1 MHDPLHQFEI
11 KTLVPINIMGWDVS
25 FTNSSLMMGLAVGL
39 IVLFFGTTGRR
50 GQMIP
55 GRIQMIAELIY
66 QFVANLAR
74 ENIGKGSEKYVG
86 LLLSTFL
93 FILFGNLLGM
103 VPYGFTFTSHI
114 VVTFTLAFMLFLI
127 VIVIGLFHH
136 GLHFFSYFFPKGT
149 PALIAPFIGVVE
161 MISFLSPPISLS
173 VRLFANMIAGHIMLK
188 IFASF
193 TVDLGMFGVMPLLLN
208 SALTAFEILVAAF
221 QAYIFTVLLSLY
233 LHDAVHLH

>member
-1 MHDPLHQFEI
+1 
-11 KTLVPINIMGWDVS
+11 MGWDLS

-39 IVLFFGTTGRR
+39 IVLFFGTTGRK

-55 GRIQMIAELIY
+55 GRMQMIAELIY

-114 VVTFTLAFMLFLI
+114 VVTFTLAFVLFLT
-127 VIVIGLFHH
+127 VILIGLAHH

-161 MISFLSPPISLS
+161 MISFLSRPISLS

-208 SALTAFEILVAAF
+208 AALTAFEILVAAF

-233 LHDAVHLH
+233 VHDAVHLH